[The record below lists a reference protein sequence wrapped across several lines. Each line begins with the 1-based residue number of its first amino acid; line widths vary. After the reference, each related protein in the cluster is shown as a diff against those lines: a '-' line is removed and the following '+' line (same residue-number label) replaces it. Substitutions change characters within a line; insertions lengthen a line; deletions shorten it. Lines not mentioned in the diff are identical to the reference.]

1 MVPSEYLQHQSE
13 YYVCPDCGS
22 LQECAH
28 DRDGPPVNPNST
40 SYPVCCDY
48 DTFYEMVSNAEI
60 PPNSEIF
67 NTYGE
72 TLTNAQLL
80 NHYGFI
86 LDINENDRLLWS
98 VQEVLNDSFPDL
110 VWQRTDQA
118 AILETWRVVLDIFT
132 EHPHSFEHSSL
143 VYYES
148 NNENVCLNDEGKV
161 STQLLAFLLALGLQ
175 HSSDFSQLLR
185 TTLDLFLVLEP
196 SSVGDE
202 EEKLGLHLNSAS
214 SQLLLKLA
222 QSVVNLCAE
231 RKRRSGKPGSSDWSL
246 SDLLEV
252 KATFSLE

>member
-1 MVPSEYLQHQSE
+1 
-13 YYVCPDCGS
+13 
-22 LQECAH
+22 
-28 DRDGPPVNPNST
+28 
-40 SYPVCCDY
+40 
-48 DTFYEMVSNAEI
+48 MVSNAEI

-98 VQEVLNDSFPDL
+98 VQEVLDDCFPDL
-110 VWQRTDQA
+110 VWQGRDQA
-118 AILETWRVVLDIFT
+118 AILETWRVVLDIFS

-143 VYYES
+143 VYNES
-148 NNENVCLNDEGKV
+148 NNENICLNDEGKI

-185 TTLDLFLVLEP
+185 TTLNLFLVLGP

-202 EEKLGLHLNSAS
+202 EEKLGLNLDSVS

-252 KATFSLE
+252 NAIFLLE